1 MQRKLPVVALGASLT
16 LLAGSLVS
24 AQRLPVR
31 RHTDDLRSPAVR
43 LMPGLRPS
51 EHLLFNGWG
60 LTPAGRHEPASDM
73 PLKLVLSP
81 DGQYLA
87 AAHGGFN
94 GTGLTLL
101 HAAEKR
107 VTQFVPL
114 KQAWNGVAFQQ
125 DGKRLFVGGGASGL
139 IHAFS
144 HQNGRVV
151 EEKSLAPAGP
161 GESAFV
167 AGLAV
172 HPRTGRLYACNEA
185 GHEVWVIDP
194 HSLKREAVIPVGAH
208 PHSCAFGADGRHLY
222 VSNWG
227 NRTVSV
233 VDTARGRRVNEIPV
247 GIRPNDLV
255 VARDGRLFVA
265 CAGDNTVHV
274 IPTRKEMIVRG
285 GAVTLPR
292 PDGVEE
298 ILSTSLYPAS
308 PEGST
313 PVGVAVSPD
322 GGTLYVANA
331 DNNNVLVADIS
342 DRRRTRTQGFIPVGW
357 YPTALAVSPTG
368 TLIVANGK
376 GLTSRENYPAR
387 TPDPVRLP
395 RPPVFDAPGR
405 QFQGSL
411 SFIAPPSASHLA
423 EYTEQVRRNTPYT
436 PEMLTKAPVRS
447 DSVIPDTALAA
458 GTTPCPIKYVLYV
471 VKENR
476 SYDQVFG
483 DFRNARGKK
492 AGNGAAELVM
502 FGEEVAPNHHALAR
516 EYVLLDNLYS
526 NAEVSRDGHSWATG
540 ALATD
545 YTQRAWMMAYSGRG
559 SLPGNPELATPSAG
573 FIWDQCRRNGTPYRC
588 YGELGAGVPNSQRG
602 TWAAGR
608 DMDRVQ
614 GWIQDLEAAEKS
626 GELPRLMVMSLR
638 EDHTSGTTPGKPTPE
653 ACVAS
658 NDIALGR
665 IVAAA
670 SRSRFWKEMAIF
682 VVEDDAQNGPDHV
695 DSHRIPGLVISPWAK
710 RGVVDS
716 THYTTAGVLRTM
728 ELILGLPPMTQ
739 YDAAATPLFRSFR
752 GTAPGPKATQY
763 VPLVPKVDVH
773 AVNPANAP

>member
-1 MQRKLPVVALGASLT
+1 MQRKLPVIVLGASLT

-43 LMPGLRPS
+43 LLPGLRPS

-60 LTPAGRHEPASDM
+60 LAPAGRHEPVSDM

-87 AAHGGFN
+87 AVHGGHN

-114 KQAWNGVAFQQ
+114 KQAWNGVVFAN
-125 DGKRLFVGGGASGL
+125 DGKRLFVGGGASGQ
-139 IHAFS
+139 IHVFS

-151 EEKSLAPAGP
+151 EEKSLAPAGSG
-161 GESAFV
+161 GEAFV
-167 AGLAV
+167 SGLAV
-172 HPRTGRLYACNEA
+172 HPSTGKLYACNEA

-194 HSLKREAVIPVGAH
+194 RTLEREAVIPVGAH

-227 NRTVSV
+227 NRSVSV
-233 VDTARGRRVNEIPV
+233 VDTERGRRVNEIPV
-247 GIRPNDLV
+247 GIRPNDLA
-255 VARDGRLFVA
+255 VAPDGRLFVA
-265 CAGDNTVHV
+265 CAGDNTVH
-274 IPTRKEMIVRG
+274 IIQTRSNVSVKG
-285 GAVTLPR
+285 GLPVLLR
-292 PDGVEE
+292 PDHLEE

-322 GGTLYVANA
+322 GGALYVANA

-342 DRRRTRTQGFIPVGW
+342 DRRRARTLGFIPVGW
-357 YPTALAVSPTG
+357 YPTAVAVSPTG

-376 GLTSRENYPAR
+376 GLASRENYPAR
-387 TPDPVRLP
+387 TPDPVRLH
-395 RPPVFDAPGR
+395 RPPVFDAPGK

-411 SFIAPPSASHLA
+411 SFIAPPSTSQLA

-436 PEMLTKAPVRS
+436 PETLAKAPVKS
-447 DSVIPDTALAA
+447 DSVIPDAAPAA
-458 GTTPCPIKYVLYV
+458 GTTPCPIRYVLYI

-492 AGNGAAELVM
+492 VGNGAAELVM
-502 FGEEVAPNHHALAR
+502 FGEEVTPNHHALAR
-516 EYVLLDNLYS
+516 DYVLLDNLYS
-526 NAEVSRDGHSWATG
+526 NAEVSHDGHSWASG

-545 YTQRAWMMAYSGRG
+545 YTQRAWMMAQSGRG
-559 SLPGNPELATPSAG
+559 SLPGNPEMATPAAG
-573 FIWDQCRRNGTPYRC
+573 YLWEQCRRSGIPYRF
-588 YGELGAGVPNSQRG
+588 YGELGAAAPSSQRG
-602 TWAAGR
+602 TWIEGR

-614 GWIQDLEAAEKS
+614 GWIQDLETAEKT
-626 GELPRLMVMSLR
+626 GELPRLMVMSLP
-638 EDHTSGTTPGKPTPE
+638 EDRTFGATQGVATPD

-682 VVEDDAQNGPDHV
+682 VVEDDAQGGPDHV

-752 GTAPGPKATQY
+752 EASAGPKVTQY

-773 AVNPANAP
+773 AVNPANSP